1 MRVAISTQ
9 RRRGAESGV
18 ATYVRLEDVC
28 EILIGNSAPQE
39 ASCFEGGTYP
49 FVRTSDV
56 GGIHFGI
63 LNRSR
68 DLLNNTGIKGMRLFR
83 KGSIL
88 FPKSGASAFLNHRV
102 MLGIDAFVSSHLAVV
117 EASGKV
123 DANYLLHY
131 LMTVDTKNL
140 LQNSAYPS
148 LRRGDIAAIP
158 IPLPP
163 LAEQRRIA
171 VKLDRLCDVV
181 AKRKRQLVQ
190 LQQLVKS
197 RFVEM
202 FGDLNGSSFPR
213 STIGEVCEVKSGGT
227 PDRKVREYWE
237 NGDIP
242 WVKTTE
248 LKNCE
253 LYDSEEHIT
262 TLAMNESSAKLV
274 PPETIL
280 LAMYGQGRTRGMT
293 AKLKIAATTNQ
304 ACACI
309 LPGGKIDQ
317 DYLWH
322 YLVLSYEKIRAL
334 AQGAG
339 QPNLNGKMIRSFGV
353 PLPPLALQRE
363 FAAFVAKVDKLAFA
377 VRKCLELV
385 EKLYRQQL
393 SEAFA

>member
-1 MRVAISTQ
+1 MNLGDIITVADSEKCGNREFPVLSMTMHDGLVLQTDRFKKAIASKDLSGYKVVRRNQLVVSFPIDEGVLYIQDVVDAGIVSPAYAVWDVRTDMICPKFLGMFLRCPKSIQYYKAKLRGSTA
-9 RRRGAESGV
+9 RRRTIPRDDFLAMGIPDLSISDQDRICAILEKIGSV
-18 ATYVRLEDVC
+18 IAASTKQIDILED
-28 EILIGNSAPQE
+28 
-39 ASCFEGGTYP
+39 
-49 FVRTSDV
+49 
-56 GGIHFGI
+56 
-63 LNRSR
+63 
-68 DLLNNTGIKGMRLFR
+68 
-83 KGSIL
+83 
-88 FPKSGASAFLNHRV
+88 
-102 MLGIDAFVSSHLAVV
+102 
-117 EASGKV
+117 
-123 DANYLLHY
+123 
-131 LMTVDTKNL
+131 
-140 LQNSAYPS
+140 
-148 LRRGDIAAIP
+148 
-158 IPLPP
+158 
-163 LAEQRRIA
+163 
-171 VKLDRLCDVV
+171 
-181 AKRKRQLVQ
+181 
-190 LQQLVKS
+190 LVKS

-213 STIGEVCEVKSGGT
+213 ATIDEVCEVKSGGT

-262 TLAMNESSAKLV
+262 TLGMNESSAKLV

-377 VRKCLELV
+377 VRKSLETA

-393 SEAFA
+393 SEAFS

>member
-1 MRVAISTQ
+1 MRVEISTQ
-9 RRRGAESGV
+9 RSRGAESGV
-18 ATYVRLEDVC
+18 ATQARLGDVC
-28 EILIGNSAPQE
+28 RIDTSISFPCEEEIWLLNLDMIEQQTGRVIQRVYVDRNVLGGSTVAFDENCVLYSKLRPNLNKVVLPDRKGVATSEILPLRCNADHATREFVCWFLRSPTFVSYAMNRTAGAKMPRL
-39 ASCFEGGTYP
+39 GTKE
-49 FVRTSDV
+49 
-56 GGIHFGI
+56 
-63 LNRSR
+63 
-68 DLLNNTGIKGMRLFR
+68 LLNAK
-83 KGSIL
+83 
-88 FPKSGASAFLNHRV
+88 
-102 MLGIDAFVSSHLAVV
+102 
-117 EASGKV
+117 
-123 DANYLLHY
+123 
-131 LMTVDTKNL
+131 
-140 LQNSAYPS
+140 
-148 LRRGDIAAIP
+148 

-163 LAEQRRIA
+163 LADQRRIA
-171 VKLDRLCDVV
+171 TKLDRLCDIVT
-181 AKRKRQLVQ
+181 KRKQQLVQ

-202 FGDLNGSSFPR
+202 FGDLNGSLFPR
-213 STIGEVCEVKSGGT
+213 ATIGEVCEVKSGGT

-309 LPGGKIDQ
+309 LPGDKVDQ

-353 PLPPLALQRE
+353 PLPPLPLQRE

-377 VRKCLELV
+377 VKNSLESA

>member
-1 MRVAISTQ
+1 MNGEVLTQ
-9 RRRGAESGV
+9 RRQSAEIGV
-18 ATYVRLEDVC
+18 VTQARLGDVC
-28 EILIGNSAPQE
+28 ELNMGQSPESASYNTVTEGLPFYQGNADFGPIYPTPRVWCNSPVKIAE
-39 ASCFEGGTYP
+39 AG
-49 FVRTSDV
+49 
-56 GGIHFGI
+56 
-63 LNRSR
+63 
-68 DLLNNTGIKGMRLFR
+68 DLLVSVRAPIGALNFANERCCIGRGLAALRVKPDSDSKFIYYALKSNVTELNARGTGSTFKAISKKALSSLLF
-83 KGSIL
+83 
-88 FPKSGASAFLNHRV
+88 
-102 MLGIDAFVSSHLAVV
+102 
-117 EASGKV
+117 
-123 DANYLLHY
+123 
-131 LMTVDTKNL
+131 
-140 LQNSAYPS
+140 
-148 LRRGDIAAIP
+148 
-158 IPLPP
+158 PLPP
-163 LAEQRRIA
+163 LADQRRIA
-171 VKLDRLCDVV
+171 TKLDRLCDIVT
-181 AKRKRQLVQ
+181 KRKQQLVQ

-202 FGDLNGSSFPR
+202 FGDLNGSLFPR
-213 STIGEVCEVKSGGT
+213 ATIGEVCEVKSGGT

-280 LAMYGQGRTRGMT
+280 LAMYGQGRTRGLT

-309 LPGGKIDQ
+309 LPGDKVDQ

-353 PLPPLALQRE
+353 PLPPLPLQRE

-377 VRKCLELV
+377 VRKSLESA